1 MITVQVE
8 IKLPKP
14 LTVAQAREVMSSSA
28 PNYQGIDGLVRKYYM
43 LSEDGETAG
52 GLYLWESR
60 AQAEKMYDAAWH
72 ATVAEKYGSP
82 PSVTYF
88 ETPVI
93 VDNVTGEISVGR
105 DVEPV

>member
-1 MITVQVE
+1 MITVQVQ
-8 IKLPKP
+8 IKLPEP
-14 LTVAQAREVMSSSA
+14 LTVEQAREVMSGTA
-28 PNYQGIDGLVRKYYM
+28 PNYQEIDGLVRKYYI
-43 LSEDGETAG
+43 LTEDGQTAG

-60 AQAEKMYDAAWH
+60 AQAEKMYDAAWEEH
-72 ATVAEKYGSP
+72 IVNKYGAA

>member
-14 LTVAQAREVMSSSA
+14 LTVAQAREVMSGTA
-28 PNYQGIDGLVRKYYM
+28 PNYRGIDGLVRKCYI
-43 LSEDGETAG
+43 LSEDGETVG
-52 GLYLWESR
+52 GIYLWESR
-60 AQAEKMYDAAWH
+60 AQAEKMYDAAWR
-72 ATVAEKYGSP
+72 ATVTEKYGSP